1 MVMIIEVIDNTSQLY
16 YLNSAHVVYIKQR
29 KNYGLWKIVLINGEH
44 ILTDSETA
52 VKQIMKALANEQD
65 LQELVCS

>member
-1 MVMIIEVIDNTSQLY
+1 MIIEIIDNTQQFY

-44 ILTDSETA
+44 ILTDSQEA
-52 VKQIMKALANEQD
+52 VNQIMCSLNHEEGI
-65 LQELVCS
+65 QELACS

>member
-1 MVMIIEVIDNTSQLY
+1 MIIEVVDNAQQFY

-29 KNYGLWKIVLINGEH
+29 KNYGLWKIVLMNGEH
-44 ILTDSETA
+44 ILTDSQKA
-52 VKQIMKALANEQD
+52 VDQIIDALSHEKA

>member
-1 MVMIIEVIDNTSQLY
+1 MITEVIDNTQQLY
-16 YLNSAHVVYIKQR
+16 YINTAQVVYIKQR

-44 ILTDSETA
+44 ILTDSQRA
-52 VKQIMKALANEQD
+52 INQIIESLADEKD